1 MLTMRRLAYTF
12 LVLTSL
18 VSTGC
23 YQRTLAPELSTNESD
38 VKAFRQDMG
47 MEAPADAESGEET
60 AAEVDSSE

>member
-1 MLTMRRLAYTF
+1 MRRLAYTI

-38 VKAFRQDMG
+38 VTAFRQDMG
-47 MEAPADAESGEET
+47 MEAPADTESGEE
-60 AAEVDSSE
+60 ADGEVESSE